1 MNDLGIESGNHKA
14 GPRDAVVIGGGIAGC
29 TLAFELA
36 KRGVDVLLA
45 EEHSIASQS
54 SGRNTGSL
62 LCGPQ
67 AEVVEMLHACVEI
80 YEELLDGPIPFEFG
94 KIGHILFAENEA
106 LLQAT
111 TGIAEGMQAAGVGV
125 ERVSGAELA
134 RDFPELGFNVAGGY
148 LVDRA
153 WTLEPMGATHAFA
166 HAAREAGAEIRTNS
180 RVAQVLTRGGKVE
193 GVVTDRGIIA
203 ADTVFVANGMW
214 VPDTLRRVVG
224 DEPLPRLP
232 FTAGR
237 GWIIQ
242 LGLLDFELPCVVE
255 ELSWPDQAEL
265 GRRMALDGLSGL
277 SQGRDDQPAVEAV
290 CLNPMLSGD
299 ARLGASIQPSYR
311 DLVRNTDM
319 PARLASRAL
328 QMMAGL
334 ESLNVTNAWMG
345 NRPMV
350 SDGLPVAGRTRIDG
364 LYIHGGLGSIGMHSA
379 PATARWLV
387 EAVVK
392 GRGEPDKPWLVP
404 GRFPGW
410 GERVEAQATA

>member
-1 MNDLGIESGNHKA
+1 MPHRRSAVQGRRDLRHPDTLYLTSG
-14 GPRDAVVIGGGIAGC
+14 
-29 TLAFELA
+29 T
-36 KRGVDVLLA
+36 
-45 EEHSIASQS
+45 
-54 SGRNTGSL
+54 
-62 LCGPQ
+62 
-67 AEVVEMLHACVEI
+67 
-80 YEELLDGPIPFEFG
+80 DGPGSNPY
-94 KIGHILFAENEA
+94 
-106 LLQAT
+106 QDST
-111 TGIAEGMQAAGVGV
+111 
-125 ERVSGAELA
+125 
-134 RDFPELGFNVAGGY
+134 GFNVAGGY
-148 LVDRA
+148 LIDRA

-166 HAAREAGAEIRTNS
+166 HAARESGAEIRTNS

-193 GVVTDRGIIA
+193 GVVTDHGILA
-203 ADTVFVANGMW
+203 ADMVFVANGMW

-277 SQGRDDQPAVEAV
+277 SQGRDDLPAVEAV

-319 PARLASRAL
+319 PGRLAARSLR
-328 QMMAGL
+328 MMAGL
-334 ESLNVTNAWMG
+334 KSLNVTNAWMG

-387 EAVVK
+387 DAIME
-392 GRGEPDKPWLVP
+392 GSGEPDKPWLVP

-410 GERVEAQATA
+410 AERIETQATA